1 MCVQNKCLRKNC
13 LIDFN
18 YLCYFAAPT
27 EKKQKMN
34 IKIYGADW
42 CPDCVNAKNF
52 LKSKGVEF
60 EYIIITDN
68 KEATSFVEKI
78 NDGKRVI
85 PTLVIDGK
93 AYTNPGI
100 NGLMKILENKV

>member
-1 MCVQNKCLRKNC
+1 M
-13 LIDFN
+13 I
-18 YLCYFAAPT
+18 
-27 EKKQKMN
+27 
-34 IKIYGADW
+34 IKFYGADW
-42 CPDCVNAKNF
+42 CPDCVNTKNF

-68 KEATSFVEKI
+68 EQAIAFVEKI

-85 PTLVIDGK
+85 PTLVIDGE
-93 AYTNPGI
+93 AFSNPGI